1 MLELV
6 LGIPVMS
13 LRFGVVTKEFYC
25 VLRAKWEFQHLAGSL
40 KRKWVRLS
48 EWETELKSIRP
59 WPFRL
64 SEIVF
69 A

>member
-13 LRFGVVTKEFYC
+13 LRFGVVRKEFYC
-25 VLRAKWEFQHLAGSL
+25 VLRAKWEFQYLAGSL
-40 KRKWVRLS
+40 KRNG
-48 EWETELKSIRP
+48 
-59 WPFRL
+59 
-64 SEIVF
+64 F